1 MKKKLLI
8 LLICS
13 LLSGLSPAFSVSAQ
27 EPDSLLR
34 LLALRVSPSDTTATI
49 IWSSNFP
56 ATGLIRFGLT
66 NGFDNWVE
74 DKILTTYHETAL
86 AGLAPNKKYFFT
98 IEASA
103 AGNHKILSDIYS
115 FETKAA
121 DDNKAPAV
129 TNVHTSFVTGNTAVF
144 VWETDEPSGSCVN
157 YGLTLT
163 ELKNKVCK
171 NDKLTIHDLTVNKLK
186 INTLYYYQV
195 SSADRA
201 GNEQFSVTY
210 NFKTN
215 PEEDKDIPE
224 LIIYELAPFNRK
236 SGTSTEETVITI
248 KTNRPVEGYVKYG
261 ETPGKYKFK
270 EFLPAPRDTQLRV
283 TLTKLKSDQIYYF
296 RVYLKD
302 VLNKELTT
310 PELRFTTLPKNLIEE
325 PGMFN
330 PSDPAQDFDRDGL
343 SNSEESRY
351 GTDSLKADT
360 DADGYIDGVEVAHG
374 YNPLG
379 LGRLGETKPG
389 TGETVKAFAYGQ
401 ERLKNLSE
409 ERRLAEELKN
419 QLNQYF
425 NSQIPNSTQ
434 HWYVL
439 VNAYIYGGYPLAAIA
454 QAIKWSGKTVHPS
467 IPWSS
472 WQNTDDYQNYI
483 NR

>member
-8 LLICS
+8 LLIFS
-13 LLSGLSPAFSVSAQ
+13 LLSGLVPAGSVLAQ
-27 EPDSLLR
+27 DQNNLLR

-49 IWSSNFP
+49 IWSTNFP
-56 ATGLIRFGLT
+56 STGLIRFGLT
-66 NGFDNWVE
+66 NGFGNWVE
-74 DKILTTYHETAL
+74 DKILTTYHETTL
-86 AGLAPNKKYFFT
+86 SGLAPDQTYYFT
-98 IEASA
+98 VEATAS
-103 AGNHKILSDIYS
+103 GDHKILSDIYT
-115 FETKAA
+115 FETEDA
-121 DDNKAPAV
+121 DDAKAPAV

-144 VWETDEPSGSCVN
+144 VWETDEPASSCVN
-157 YGLTLT
+157 YGLSLT
-163 ELKNKVCK
+163 ELKSKVCK
-171 NDKLTIHDLTVNKLK
+171 NDKVKIHDLTVNKLK
-186 INTLYYYQV
+186 IKTLYYYQV
-195 SSADRA
+195 SSKDRA
-201 GNEQFSVTY
+201 NNEQFSVTY
-210 NFKTN
+210 NFQTN

-261 ETPGKYKFK
+261 EAAGKYKFK
-270 EFLPAPRDTQLRV
+270 EFFPAPRDTQLRV
-283 TLTKLKSDQIYYF
+283 TLKNLKSDHVYFF

-325 PGMFN
+325 PGSFN

-343 SNSEESRY
+343 TNSEENRY
-351 GTDSLKADT
+351 GTDALKADT

-379 LGRLGETKPG
+379 LGRLGETKPV
-389 TGETVKAFAYGQ
+389 TGEAVKAFAYGK

-419 QLNQYF
+419 KLNQYF
-425 NSQIPNSTQ
+425 NSQIPRSTQ

-454 QAIKWSGKTVHPS
+454 RAIKWSGKTVHPS

-472 WQNTDDYQNYI
+472 WQNSDDYRDFI
-483 NR
+483 DK